1 MFGYEPKGWGFES
14 SQGRQLQ
21 RESVMRIALDYDDTY
36 TRDPLM
42 WNWFCQ
48 QALDRGH
55 EVWCVSARD
64 QNDMDDPIMTVGR
77 VIGADKCVGT
87 AMKPKRTYM
96 WKEKDVY
103 IDVWIDDSPEYIVD
117 RDY

>member
-1 MFGYEPKGWGFES
+1 MK
-14 SQGRQLQ
+14 
-21 RESVMRIALDYDDTY
+21 IALDYDDTY
-36 TRDPLM
+36 TRDPLL

-87 AMKPKRTYM
+87 AMNPKRTFM